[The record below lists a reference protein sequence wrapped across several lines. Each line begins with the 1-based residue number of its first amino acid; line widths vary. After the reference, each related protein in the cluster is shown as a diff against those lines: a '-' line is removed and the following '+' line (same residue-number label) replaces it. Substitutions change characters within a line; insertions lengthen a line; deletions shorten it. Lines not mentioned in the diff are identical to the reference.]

1 MSNNEEIIDKNLIDY
16 LNSKEPLSDDKIEF
30 ILNYKSETTLIDNKE
45 TFNTDE
51 QREWL
56 NITRDIIAFA
66 NTCGGYLVFGIK
78 DKTFE
83 KIGIAEKDWKQL
95 TDPDNIH
102 KKVNAYIQPPLTSLT
117 CKHKIIDNK
126 CFVIV
131 HIPESS
137 GNTHIIVKEGKFR
150 DRSGED
156 VIRLRKGEIYV
167 RRSGSTQIIEP
178 IDLDG
183 VISRRINYFKDNLL
197 NKIARIVEAPTES
210 EVLIVNADE
219 QEINAGTK
227 RYVLSSGPSAIPVR
241 GLATTV
247 TPVTDESEIA
257 TSIALFRKNR
267 SNRPGKN
274 LLYRVYAKR
283 RQLALDNS
291 FLNDLV
297 LMNIYMDIP
306 SYYWLQLLSEK
317 EIDDILNEV
326 FEKGNYFDKVI
337 SLKIACCLGEK
348 YFIKYNKKATDQRF
362 EQIRNK
368 FQNYGADEL
377 YFQYGMHKFTT
388 TELEKEETELI
399 QKLISSLNE
408 NPIVDKTDK
417 ERSWT
422 IDYKERLWTID
433 YKLHAKNIARGNSYD

>member
-45 TFNTDE
+45 TVNTDE

-197 NKIARIVEAPTES
+197 NKIPRIVEAPTES

-219 QEINAGTK
+219 
-227 RYVLSSGPSAIPVR
+227 
-241 GLATTV
+241 
-247 TPVTDESEIA
+247 
-257 TSIALFRKNR
+257 
-267 SNRPGKN
+267 
-274 LLYRVYAKR
+274 
-283 RQLALDNS
+283 
-291 FLNDLV
+291 
-297 LMNIYMDIP
+297 
-306 SYYWLQLLSEK
+306 
-317 EIDDILNEV
+317 
-326 FEKGNYFDKVI
+326 
-337 SLKIACCLGEK
+337 
-348 YFIKYNKKATDQRF
+348 
-362 EQIRNK
+362 
-368 FQNYGADEL
+368 
-377 YFQYGMHKFTT
+377 
-388 TELEKEETELI
+388 
-399 QKLISSLNE
+399 
-408 NPIVDKTDK
+408 
-417 ERSWT
+417 
-422 IDYKERLWTID
+422 
-433 YKLHAKNIARGNSYD
+433 